1 RHCHYRDTFW
11 KSDQEFLEEEASSSL
26 HTQEDFSKLDW
37 EERAAVCFLILCNAY
52 ANHLKELSHKY
63 STNNLILGGDFNMVY
78 DKWLDRSH
86 SKFQSHHISSFLHN
100 FCLEL
105 SLIDPWRLAN
115 PLVQSFSWFKALKWE
130 SVAVLA
136 PLLEGSPFASIQ
148 ASSR

>member
-1 RHCHYRDTFW
+1 MDN
-11 KSDQEFLEEEASSSL
+11 S
-26 HTQEDFSKLDW
+26 
-37 EERAAVCFLILCNAY
+37 FLILCNAY
-52 ANHLKELSHKY
+52 GYNNVAQNKLLLTEIANHLKELSHKY

-115 PLVQSFSWFKALKWE
+115 PLVQSFSWFKPNDSAK
-130 SVAVLA
+130 
-136 PLLEGSPFASIQ
+136 
-148 ASSR
+148 SRI